1 MKDYARIAAA
11 VRKDACEDYPAKCH
25 GCGARNNCGSRRI
38 HWAADA
44 IDELLHIHQL
54 DLSELV
60 RLRRQNQALM
70 EESEADHA

>member
-44 IDELLHIHQL
+44 IRELLQL
-54 DLSELV
+54 HSLDQSEIVL
-60 RLRRQNQALM
+60 LRRQIQALQ
-70 EESEADHA
+70 EGGEAHA

>member
-44 IDELLHIHQL
+44 IDELLQIHQL
-54 DLSELV
+54 DLSEIVL
-60 RLRRQNQALM
+60 LRRQIQALQ
-70 EESEADHA
+70 EGGEAHA

>member
-1 MKDYARIAAA
+1 MKDYARIAAT

-25 GCGARNNCGSRRI
+25 GCGARNDCGSRRI

-44 IDELLHIHQL
+44 IDELLQIHQL

-60 RLRRQNQALM
+60 RLRRQNQALQDGG
-70 EESEADHA
+70 EAHA

>member
-60 RLRRQNQALM
+60 RLRRQLQALM
-70 EESEADHA
+70 EESEAPHA